1 MLKLN
6 LDEWKMWKVIDVKLD
21 HNHETTPSSA
31 RFYQSHKNISTL
43 TRRKI
48 ELNCDAGI
56 QVNKTFQ
63 SLAVQVGRHENL
75 TYDEQDVRNYI
86 AKCKRLKLIEGDTHT
101 LHKYFCSMQM
111 KNPNFFYLFDFHD
124 DLHLNNIF

>member
-63 SLAVQVGRHENL
+63 LLVEQVGHENL
-75 TYDEQDVRNYI
+75 TYDEQDVRNYVT
-86 AKCKRLKLIEGDTHT
+86 KYKRLKLKEGDAQA
-101 LHKYFCSMQM
+101 LHK
-111 KNPNFFYLFDFHD
+111 
-124 DLHLNNIF
+124 